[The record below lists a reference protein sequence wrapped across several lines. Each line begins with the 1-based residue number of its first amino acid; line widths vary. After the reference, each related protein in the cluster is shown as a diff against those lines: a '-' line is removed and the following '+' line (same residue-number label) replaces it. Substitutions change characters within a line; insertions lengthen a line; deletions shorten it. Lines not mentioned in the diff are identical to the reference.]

1 MMAAAGVQDPH
12 PDHADEVYEPA
23 CRSLQELRLSQ
34 RRHVLAERTEDKV
47 LLALSKKFKLPL
59 YAGDMTGNMGE
70 HQVRKREK
78 SGPARRQRCLA
89 PFLLPPPPPFAHL
102 LTAVSCA
109 PSQYS
114 DMSVVARLASI
125 QQETA
130 AYFSSVARIE
140 KDLLK
145 CFKDEAHW
153 KDPTVTMGHTAQEI
167 NRHREAIKETRG
179 RVDADMAE
187 LKDGR
192 KASRRRRASLAR
204 VEQLSSLVVD
214 TRGRQKLRM
223 LMRRRSSMNLKE

>member
-1 MMAAAGVQDPH
+1 
-12 PDHADEVYEPA
+12 
-23 CRSLQELRLSQ
+23 
-34 RRHVLAERTEDKV
+34 
-47 LLALSKKFKLPL
+47 
-59 YAGDMTGNMGE
+59 
-70 HQVRKREK
+70 
-78 SGPARRQRCLA
+78 
-89 PFLLPPPPPFAHL
+89 
-102 LTAVSCA
+102 
-109 PSQYS
+109 
-114 DMSVVARLASI
+114 MSVVARLASI